1 MKLAFIKVGG
11 DSMKRKYL
19 LASHGKLAEGLQS
32 SLNILADKGKDFQV
46 INAYV
51 TEDDYTPEVVEFIHS
66 INKDEQAVIFTDLF
80 GGSVNQKIVTEVM
93 NSNNENIF
101 VVSNT
106 NLAIILSILF
116 VGAEN
121 LTSEIIEGCIADS
134 QVALVSTTLIQE
146 EEETFF

>member
-1 MKLAFIKVGG
+1 
-11 DSMKRKYL
+11 
-19 LASHGKLAEGLQS
+19 
-32 SLNILADKGKDFQV
+32 
-46 INAYV
+46 
-51 TEDDYTPEVVEFIHS
+51 
-66 INKDEQAVIFTDLF
+66 
-80 GGSVNQKIVTEVM
+80 M

-116 VGAEN
+116 VGVEN